1 LRYQGQEYIEQAR
14 VHLGTPQ
21 AREDIRRRKTW
32 IEGVIADAKSHHG
45 LSRAKC
51 RGLTAM
57 TIQALLVA
65 SAQNIKKLAAN
76 RSPAGLANSILVHP
90 VHSALPHRPDNLGLT
105 RFPSL
110 DTGSATAPE

>member
-14 VHLGTPQ
+14 LHLGTRQ
-21 AREDIRRRKTW
+21 AKEDIRRRKTW

-45 LSRAKC
+45 LSRARC

-65 SAQNIKKLAAN
+65 SAQNIKKLAVN
-76 RSPAGLANSILVHP
+76 WRPAGVANSFWGTLSIPRWRTEL
-90 VHSALPHRPDNLGLT
+90 
-105 RFPSL
+105 
-110 DTGSATAPE
+110 AT

>member
-1 LRYQGQEYIEQAR
+1 LRYQGQEYIEKAR
-14 VHLGTPQ
+14 IHLGTPQ

-76 RSPAGLANSILVHP
+76 RSPAGLANSIWCTLSTP
-90 VHSALPHRPDNLGLT
+90 RSR
-105 RFPSL
+105 
-110 DTGSATAPE
+110 TAPTT